1 MPTTIQGTVFYT
13 IPEAAKELKVS
24 PLTIRNYISKG
35 KLKSQRIGRPIY
47 ITESD
52 LREFIGEATAQANDP
67 TKGRRYVETILVNLL
82 VKIDMEQPANFN
94 EIVNY
99 ILVDLQEATNRSK
112 EAIIGSFKKW
122 IEQKSDPSK

>member
-24 PLTIRNYISKG
+24 PLTIRNYISRG

-47 ITESD
+47 ITKSD
-52 LREFIGEATAQANDP
+52 LREFIGEATAKAKDP

-82 VKIDMEQPANFN
+82 VKIDMEQPENFN
-94 EIVNY
+94 DIVNY
-99 ILVDLQEATNRSK
+99 ILIDLQEATDRSK
-112 EAIIGSFKKW
+112 EAIVGSFKKW
-122 IEQKSDPSK
+122 IEKKKRTL